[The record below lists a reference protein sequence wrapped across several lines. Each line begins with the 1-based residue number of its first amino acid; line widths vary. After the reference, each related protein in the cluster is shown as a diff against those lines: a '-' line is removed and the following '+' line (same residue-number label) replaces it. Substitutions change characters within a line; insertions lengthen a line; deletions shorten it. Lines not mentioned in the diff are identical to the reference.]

1 MSIKERGEITMN
13 VWRTNQYS
21 FNDEEKS
28 ILSKA
33 KILFE
38 ALSDNLLYSADDYYE
53 LDTLNLTQCDL
64 ELIRNA
70 LTALVNASSIVTH
83 DNVMT
88 AD

>member
-1 MSIKERGEITMN
+1 MN
-13 VWRTNQYS
+13 IWRTNQYTFS
-21 FNDEEKS
+21 EEEKS

-33 KILFE
+33 KTLFE

-83 DNVMT
+83 DLVMA

>member
-1 MSIKERGEITMN
+1 MN
-13 VWRTNQYS
+13 VWRTNQYT
-21 FNDEEKS
+21 FDAEEKS

-33 KILFE
+33 KTLFE

-53 LDTLNLTQCDL
+53 LDDFNLNQDDL

-70 LTALVNASSIVTH
+70 LTALIETSSIVTH
-83 DNVMT
+83 DHVMT

>member
-1 MSIKERGEITMN
+1 MN
-13 VWRTNQYS
+13 ILRTNQYS
-21 FNDEEKS
+21 FNDEEKN

-33 KILFE
+33 KTLFE

-53 LDTLNLTQCDL
+53 LDDFNLNQDDL

-70 LTALVNASSIVTH
+70 LTALIETSSIVTH

>member
-1 MSIKERGEITMN
+1 MN
-13 VWRTNQYS
+13 VWRTNKYT
-21 FNDEEKS
+21 FDEEEKS
-28 ILSKA
+28 ILNKA

-38 ALSDNLLYSADDYYE
+38 ALSDNLLYSADDYYK
-53 LDTLNLTQCDL
+53 LGDFNLSQDDL

-70 LTALVNASSIVTH
+70 LTALIETSNIVTH

>member
-1 MSIKERGEITMN
+1 MN
-13 VWRTNQYS
+13 VWRTNQYT
-21 FNDEEKS
+21 FDAEEKS
-28 ILSKA
+28 VLNKA
-33 KILFE
+33 KTLFE

-70 LTALVNASSIVTH
+70 LTALVNASNIVTH

>member
-1 MSIKERGEITMN
+1 MN

-21 FNDEEKS
+21 FNDEEKN

-33 KILFE
+33 KTLFE

-53 LDTLNLTQCDL
+53 LDDFNLNQDDL
-64 ELIRNA
+64 ELICNA

-83 DNVMT
+83 DHVMT